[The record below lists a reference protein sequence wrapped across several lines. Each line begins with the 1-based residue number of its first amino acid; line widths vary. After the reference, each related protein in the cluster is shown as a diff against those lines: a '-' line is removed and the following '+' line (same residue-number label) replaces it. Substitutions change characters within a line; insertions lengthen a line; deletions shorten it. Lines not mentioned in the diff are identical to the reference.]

1 VVRISSRTHNST
13 SVPAGQRHSNV
24 LARARDRRRAVVGS
38 GAEWPSSRASLHQRL
53 VCSTPAPCTQAARA
67 LSVEGA
73 RTTES
78 GLDKTRSALAASRA
92 MSGPWLG
99 GIALTVMAQQGKAQ
113 REARPA
119 EWESSPLV
127 ICSTL
132 AKRMGRILSCL
143 AHGNVRATVGYG
155 FCEAGERPDVHFR
168 GRVPLDSVR
177 CVLGVVEDDSVVT
190 MRRVGNN
197 ITWCC

>member
-1 VVRISSRTHNST
+1 MVRISSRTHNST

-143 AHGNVRATVGYG
+143 AHGNVRATVGYWLL
-155 FCEAGERPDVHFR
+155 R
-168 GRVPLDSVR
+168 GRRETRRAFPRPSSTRLSPLCFGCCGGR
-177 CVLGVVEDDSVVT
+177 LGGDDE
-190 MRRVGNN
+190 
-197 ITWCC
+197 